1 MSIKEELMKKI
12 GLLIMALSFAF
23 NLSAVQ
29 KIVMLNDNKD
39 IKMSQ
44 SDIERLGGKIIKELP
59 LINSVV
65 ADFPDYVKDNDVYTL
80 GYVKKVENDLYIK
93 WIEETTLP
101 EIPSVEGVL
110 KNIKENNYDYSI
122 VSPSFSTP
130 KASEEELKEMPWGIK
145 RVNAYSAWDYTT
157 GKNVKVAVI
166 DTGIDYNH
174 TDLASNYAGGY
185 NAVNSSKP
193 PLDDQGHG
201 THVAGTIAA
210 VKDLKGVVGVAPN
223 VKLYA
228 VKVLDSNG
236 SGQYSWIIDG
246 IQWAVNNKMNVVN
259 MSLGGPSGSD
269 ALKAAIDAAYKA
281 GVVVVCAAGN
291 DGGAVNYPAKY
302 PGAIAV
308 SALDSSDKIA
318 SFSSRGP
325 EIAFIAPGV
334 SVYSTYK
341 GGVYKTLSGTSMASP
356 HVAGLAALVV
366 GLGVKNPDDVKNVLI
381 KSAVKITGLKD
392 TEQGN
397 GVIDASKFY
406 QILNSR

>member
-1 MSIKEELMKKI
+1 MKRV
-12 GLLIMALSFAF
+12 GLFIIALSFAF

-39 IKMSQ
+39 IKMSH
-44 SDIERLGGKIIKELP
+44 SDIERLGGKIVKELP

-65 ADFPDYVKDNDVYTL
+65 VDFPDYVKDNDVYTL
-80 GYVKKVENDLYIK
+80 DYVKKVEDDLYLK
-93 WIEETTLP
+93 WIEEISLP
-101 EIPSVEGVL
+101 DVPSVESVSN
-110 KNIKENNYDYSI
+110 NIKENNYDYSI
-122 VSPSFSTP
+122 VYPSFSTA
-130 KASEEELKEMPWGIK
+130 KLTDEELKEMPWGIK
-145 RVNAYSAWDYTT
+145 RVNAYKAWDYTT
-157 GKNVKVAVI
+157 GKDVKVAVI

-174 TDLASNYAGGY
+174 TDLASNYVGGY
-185 NAVNSSKP
+185 NAVNASKP

-318 SFSSRGP
+318 SFSSRGS

-341 GGVYKTLSGTSMASP
+341 GGGYKTLSGTSMASP
-356 HVAGLAALVV
+356 HVAGLAALVI
-366 GLGVKNPDDVKNVLI
+366 GLGVTNPNDVKNVLI

-406 QILNSR
+406 QILSSR

>member
-1 MSIKEELMKKI
+1 MKKI
-12 GLLIMALSFAF
+12 GLLIVALSFSF
-23 NLSAVQ
+23 NLSAIQ

-65 ADFPDYVKDNDVYTL
+65 VDFPDYVKDNDVYTL

-93 WIEETTLP
+93 WIEEATLP

-145 RVNAYSAWDYTT
+145 RVNAYNAWDYTT

-185 NAVNSSKP
+185 NAVNTSKP

-381 KSAVKITGLKD
+381 KSAVKIIGLKD

>member
-1 MSIKEELMKKI
+1 MKKI